1 MPVTILRLYLVY
13 GPKQDVN
20 RIIPINIFNSIKNKK
35 FDCSSGKQLRDF
47 IYIDDVIEA
56 IIKTLKNES
65 VSGEII
71 NIGSGH
77 PITIKKIIKT
87 ICRLIQ
93 GGHPVFGKINLEEMK
108 S

>member
-20 RIIPINIFNSIKNKK
+20 RIIPITIFNSIKNKK

-56 IIKTLKNES
+56 IIKTLKMR
-65 VSGEII
+65 VSREII

-77 PITIKKIIKT
+77 PITIKKIIKLFVDYSRWSSC
-87 ICRLIQ
+87 IW
-93 GGHPVFGKINLEEMK
+93 
-108 S
+108 